1 MLFDGDCKLCRAS
14 VEAVRM
20 YDNSGV
26 VDLLDIHD
34 EEKRALFPGLEM
46 DALMEE
52 IHVVDE
58 HGRVWRGARAIN
70 EILRRQHGLPWDTRI
85 SVVSAGLSVA
95 CGSAVQAYRA
105 AALWARRASACEEA
119 YDGLGKLIGRGSQR
133 QERIAQ
139 YTERAPSPGTRAAR
153 AALSLSRGCRYWGHF
168 AQLRF
173 ISALQW

>member
-1 MLFDGDCKLCRAS
+1 MLPRSLRPTIVPGKAKPGTIAVLFDGACKLCRVS

-70 EILRRQHGLPWDTRI
+70 EILRRQHGLPGILAYLWYLPGFPWLADRQYKRI
-85 SVVSAGLSVA
+85 
-95 CGSAVQAYRA
+95 
-105 AALWARRASACEEA
+105 ARRR
-119 YDGLGKLIGRGSQR
+119 YGLDVHP
-133 QERIAQ
+133 
-139 YTERAPSPGTRAAR
+139 RANKPTTAPEN
-153 AALSLSRGCRYWGHF
+153 
-168 AQLRF
+168 
-173 ISALQW
+173 

>member
-1 MLFDGDCKLCRAS
+1 MLPRSSRPTIVRGKAKPGTIAVLFDGDCKLCRAS

-34 EEKRALFPGLEM
+34 EQKRELFPGLEM

-70 EILRRQHGLPWDTRI
+70 EILRCQRGLPGLLAYLWYLPGFPWLADRQYKRI
-85 SVVSAGLSVA
+85 
-95 CGSAVQAYRA
+95 
-105 AALWARRASACEEA
+105 ARRR
-119 YDGLGKLIGRGSQR
+119 YGLDVH
-133 QERIAQ
+133 
-139 YTERAPSPGTRAAR
+139 AR
-153 AALSLSRGCRYWGHF
+153 ANKPTTASEN
-168 AQLRF
+168 
-173 ISALQW
+173 